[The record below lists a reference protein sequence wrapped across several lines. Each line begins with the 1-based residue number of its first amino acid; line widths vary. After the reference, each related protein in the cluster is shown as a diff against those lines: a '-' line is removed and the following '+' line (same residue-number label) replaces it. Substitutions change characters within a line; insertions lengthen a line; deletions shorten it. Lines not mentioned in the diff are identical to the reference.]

1 MYHIHLGRFDFCH
14 SVEHDG
20 ESATSFREVIL
31 LPTSGCV
38 QWSHDHRALSIAV
51 AGRDADGDSV
61 SRTPQ
66 YSAIRIISHRMFT
79 AVAQKS
85 LADAEKY
92 FDEHLEQNDYYS
104 AGEIRPGQWIG
115 AGADRLGLKQNVTRE
130 QFHPLC
136 ENRNPQNNNRL
147 TQRQKK
153 EDKRRVFYDFTCSA
167 PKSVSVLAVTLN
179 DERLV
184 VAHEESARI
193 AFRELETF
201 AATRV
206 RKQGSQRD
214 RTTGNLIAAA
224 FTHTSSRALD
234 PLLHTHFTVFNATF
248 DDREKCWKALQA
260 GGMYDAIR
268 YGTAV
273 YRNELAKRVR
283 QIGYQITPAKHG
295 FEIEGVSD
303 EVLKRFSKRSQEVE
317 KAVRE
322 IEQRLGHKLSNN
334 AVALAVH
341 QSRGR
346 KIKGISTTEVREQQ
360 LAQLQPDELEA
371 LQKLTTTVQRTGQPH
386 IAGLE
391 SQTLNYA
398 VAHVFERKSVVPE
411 HELLGVALA
420 QRLGEID
427 LPTLKAAVKDSAELV
442 KSERG
447 LSTRQILATELD
459 LIQTVNAGCN
469 AVAPLHPGY
478 RPAGWL
484 GEDQQRA
491 IYHVLRTCDRITGLR
506 GLAGT
511 GKTTALREM
520 VAACADVKI
529 EPLFCAPT
537 AAATDVLRKEG
548 FEAVTLQSLLLTKP
562 ALSARQLVVLDEAG
576 AVGIDDMKRLFDLAR
591 DARVVLSGDTGQHA
605 SVVRGD
611 ALRILEQHS
620 DFQSGQLT
628 RIRRQRKAEYRNAV
642 ELAAQRRT
650 AEAFAQLERI
660 GAIVESSNDNLYD
673 KAAQSYLKA
682 LDQYQS
688 ALLVAPTWN
697 EIQAVT
703 EKVRDALKASGRL
716 VGEEKEFQ
724 VFDSLSWTEAQK
736 QDAWQY
742 RPGMAILFHRSKAGF
757 KKSESA
763 EVLAIENDLLKLR
776 HADGVERVFPLGASP
791 ACFDVGET
799 RKLTV
804 AVGDKLLL
812 QANAPRKQFINGE
825 LVDVKA
831 IQGGALVLA
840 DGRVIP
846 QNYRTFTHGYAV
858 TSHAAQGKTVDEV
871 LVVASSRSL
880 PAVHQQQF
888 YVSIS
893 RGRERCQV
901 FTDDVERLRSHVTH
915 SSERLA
921 AVEVVPRVGRHKFI
935 QRVLERG
942 HRFLKHFRQ
951 RVAQSHSLR
960 KGIEHIRETSYEHQR
975 QFRRSISV

>member
-1 MYHIHLGRFDFCH
+1 
-14 SVEHDG
+14 
-20 ESATSFREVIL
+20 
-31 LPTSGCV
+31 
-38 QWSHDHRALSIAV
+38 
-51 AGRDADGDSV
+51 
-61 SRTPQ
+61 
-66 YSAIRIISHRMFT
+66 MFT
-79 AVAQKS
+79 AVAHKD
-85 LADAEKY
+85 LADSERY
-92 FDEHLEQNDYYS
+92 FEEHLEQNDYYS
-104 AGEIRPGQWIG
+104 AGEIRPGQWVG
-115 AGADRLGLKQNVTRE
+115 VGSERLELKQNVSRE
-130 QFHPLC
+130 QFHALC
-136 ENRNPQNNNRL
+136 ENRNPRNHERL

-167 PKSVSVLAVTLN
+167 PKSVSVLAVTLD

-184 VAHEESARI
+184 VAHEESACI

-206 RKQGSQRD
+206 RKQGYQRD

-248 DDREKCWKALQA
+248 DETEKSWKALQA

-273 YRNELAKRVR
+273 YRNELAKRI
-283 QIGYQITPAKHG
+283 QSIGYRTRPAKHG

-317 KAVRE
+317 KTVRE
-322 IEQRLGHKLSNN
+322 IEQRLGRKLSNN
-334 AVALAVH
+334 AVALAMH
-341 QSRGR
+341 QSRAK
-346 KIKGISTTEVREQQ
+346 KIKGISTMEVREQQ
-360 LAQLQPDELEA
+360 LAQLQPEELQA
-371 LQKLTTTVQRTGQPH
+371 LQKLSTSVQPVRHVRSFEPETQ
-386 IAGLE
+386 A
-391 SQTLNYA
+391 LNYA

-420 QRLGEID
+420 QRLGEMD
-427 LPTLKAAVKDSAELV
+427 LPTLKATAKHSAELV
-442 KSERG
+442 KTEHG
-447 LSTRQILATELD
+447 LSTRQILETELD

-469 AVAPLHPGY
+469 AVAPLHPNY
-478 RPAGWL
+478 RPADWL

-491 IYHVLRTCDRITGLR
+491 IYHVLRTSDRITGLR

-511 GKTTALREM
+511 GKTTALREL
-520 VAACADVKI
+520 VAGCAEAKI
-529 EPLFCAPT
+529 QPLFCAPP
-537 AAATDVLRKEG
+537 AAATEVLRKEG
-548 FEAVTLQSLLLTKP
+548 FEAVTLQSLLLTKS
-562 ALSARQLVVLDEAG
+562 ALSVGQLDILDEAG

-591 DARVVLSGDTGQHA
+591 DARVILSGDTGQHA

-611 ALRILEQHS
+611 ALRILESYS

-628 RIRRQRKAEYRNAV
+628 RIRRQRKAEYRRAV
-642 ELAAQRRT
+642 ELAAQKRT
-650 AEAFAQLERI
+650 MEAFAQLERI
-660 GAIVESSNDNLYD
+660 GALVESSNDNLHD

-682 LDQYQS
+682 LAQSQS

-697 EIQAVT
+697 EIEAVT
-703 EKVRDALKASGRL
+703 GKVRAALKASGRL

-736 QDAWQY
+736 RDARQY
-742 RPGMAILFHRSKAGF
+742 HPGMTLRFHQGKGGF
-757 KKSESA
+757 HKDETVVVVAVENGALKVQRVDGSEA
-763 EVLAIENDLLKLR
+763 
-776 HADGVERVFPLGASP
+776 VFQLGRDVIP
-791 ACFDVGET
+791 FDVGEE
-799 RKLTV
+799 RKLKI
-804 AVGDKLLL
+804 AAGDKLLL
-812 QANAPRKQFINGE
+812 QANPARKQFINGE
-825 LVDVKA
+825 LVEVQA
-831 IQGGALVLA
+831 VQGDSILLT

-846 QNYRTFTHGYAV
+846 QSYRTFTHGYAV

-901 FTDDVERLRSHVTH
+901 FTDDVERLRAQVTH

-921 AVEVVPRVGRHKFI
+921 AVEVIPRIDRQKFI
-935 QRVLERG
+935 QRVLQRG
-942 HRFLKHFRQ
+942 HRFLKHFRLRITQ
-951 RVAQSHSLR
+951 AHSLR
-960 KGIEHIRETSYEHQR
+960 KNIEQIRETPYEH
-975 QFRRSISV
+975 